1 MKTKDILAILLLGII
16 FSIGFLLRIWDFGV
30 HPAGLNQDE
39 ASIAVE
45 AASLYSFGADRNGQ
59 SYPVHFISW
68 GSGQNTLY
76 AYLLLPFVPLGM
88 TPSVIRFPMLFTG
101 LISIVLIYLI
111 GRKIFSPLTGVFAAS
126 LLAIS
131 PWHVMLSR
139 WALESN
145 ILPFIFML
153 GFLCV
158 IRFDRGWQWLSAGC
172 VFLGLSLYAY
182 GTAYLLVPLFL
193 LWSFGIILM
202 RRRYPWWQLG
212 ICLLLFLLV
221 AFPIGLFVA
230 VNSFSLAD
238 LHIGPISIPRLPA
251 DPRYE
256 VLTGVAHGGSTLAFY
271 VMNAYALVRLL
282 FFQTDGFIYNSLPK
296 SGLLFPGAILFALFG
311 MGRILQNWKNAR
323 SPQLLMFLGWVGLA
337 LLIGM
342 VQPPVVNRINVLFPC
357 LILLVAWAFEG
368 LWHNSK
374 AIFWSVAVGLVMFTT
389 LFARDYFKTEYREE
403 AGRAFAEGF
412 IPALQR
418 IPAQSDIPVCVIT
431 PINMPYI
438 FVLLVHPE
446 DPSVIA
452 QKIHYVTQ
460 RDAFRVV
467 DQYGNYYFDLSS
479 CPSTFRKYI
488 IAKHGQEVISN
499 TLANYYF
506 VEEYGYF
513 DLYVPMDI
521 WEENQYRE

>member
-1 MKTKDILAILLLGII
+1 MKIKDISAILLLGII
-16 FSIGFLLRIWDFGV
+16 LSIGLLLRIWDFGV

-76 AYLLLPFVPLGM
+76 AYLLLPLVPFGL
-88 TPSVIRFPMLFTG
+88 TPAVIRLPMLLTG
-101 LISIVLIYLI
+101 LISILLMYFI
-111 GRKIFSPLTGVFAAS
+111 GRKVFSPLTGIFAAA
-126 LLAIS
+126 LMTIS

-145 ILPFIFML
+145 ILPFVFML
-153 GFLCV
+153 GFFCV

-193 LWSFGIILM
+193 LWVFGIILLQHQ
-202 RRRYPWWQLG
+202 YPWWKLG

-221 AFPIGLFVA
+221 AFPIGLFII
-230 VNSFSLAD
+230 VNSFSLSEI
-238 LHIGPISIPRLPA
+238 HIGPFSIPRLPA

-256 VLTGVAHGGSTLAFY
+256 VLTGVMNGGTLTFY
-271 VMNAYALVRLL
+271 ARNAYALVKLL
-282 FFQTDGFIYNSLPK
+282 FFQTDGLIFNSLPA
-296 SGLLFPGAILFALFG
+296 SGLLFPAAILFALFG
-311 MGRILQNWKNAR
+311 MGRILHDWKNAR
-323 SPQLLMFLGWVGLA
+323 SPQLMLFLGWMGLA
-337 LLIGM
+337 LLIGI

-357 LILLVAWAFEG
+357 LILLTACAFEG
-368 LWHNSK
+368 LWHNGK
-374 AIFWSVAVGLVMFTT
+374 VVFGSVAAGMAVFTF
-389 LFARDYFKTEYREE
+389 LFAREYFQTEYRKEV
-403 AGRAFAEGF
+403 GMAFFDGF
-412 IPALQR
+412 IPALQQ
-418 IPAQSDIPVCVIT
+418 IPSGNDMPVCIAAPV
-431 PINMPYI
+431 NMPYI

-446 DPSVIA
+446 DPSLIA

-467 DQYGNYYFDLSS
+467 DQYGNYYFDWST
-479 CPSTFRKYI
+479 CPSANRKYI
-488 IAKHGQEVISN
+488 IANHGQEVISD
-499 TLANYYF
+499 TLANYYI
-506 VEEYGYF
+506 VEEFGYY
-513 DLYVPMDI
+513 DLYIPRDI
-521 WEENQYRE
+521 QGET